1 MNYYFVDYE
10 NVKVDGFNG
19 INKLTEDDVIMI
31 FYSQNAESLT
41 FGLHRR
47 LCESK
52 AQISYHKVEV
62 GSKNALDFQL
72 VSYLGY
78 ILHENKDN
86 SAHFFIITKD
96 NGFTCL
102 ANYWNKKGFD
112 VLIVQDM
119 TGQIT
124 LKEDDLK
131 TQVKKYIKSKEDI
144 DIAAKYIKQ
153 YKTKQGISNAL
164 TKYYKDG
171 KKSSEI
177 YKAIKPLLTD
187 KK

>member
-1 MNYYFVDYE
+1 
-10 NVKVDGFNG
+10 
-19 INKLTEDDVIMI
+19 
-31 FYSQNAESLT
+31 
-41 FGLHRR
+41 
-47 LCESK
+47 
-52 AQISYHKVEV
+52 
-62 GSKNALDFQL
+62 
-72 VSYLGY
+72 
-78 ILHENKDN
+78 
-86 SAHFFIITKD
+86 
-96 NGFTCL
+96 
-102 ANYWNKKGFD
+102 
-112 VLIVQDM
+112 M

-131 TQVKKYIKSKEDI
+131 AQVKKYIKNKEDI